1 MNDRPGDAPR
11 APDSSTHFRACTLCE
26 AICGLEIRVE
36 DGRIASIRGDA
47 RDPLS
52 RGHICP
58 KAVALQD
65 LHNDPDRLRKPMR
78 RTSSGFEE
86 ISWSEAFDEAA
97 GRIGA
102 IRDRHGRQALAT
114 YAGNPNVHN
123 SGAIL
128 FSPALTKAIA
138 PRNRYTATSVDQL
151 PHHLAAWSMFGHQLL
166 LPIPDIDHT
175 DFMLILGGN
184 PVVSNG
190 SLMTVP
196 DIKKRLKAI
205 HARGGRI
212 VVIDPRRTETAD
224 LAGDHMFIRPGTD
237 ALLLAALVHTIFEEE
252 LANPGRLSKFTDGID
267 KIQELVKSFSPD
279 SVSRKTGIEAADIRR
294 LARDFCK
301 SPSAVAYGRL
311 GVSVQEFG
319 GLCQWLINVLNII
332 TGNLDRR
339 GGAMFTRPAIDL
351 LKFSG
356 RGGYGRFFSKVRGLP
371 EFGGELP
378 VATMAEDM
386 LAEGEDKIRALVTVA
401 GNPVLSTPN
410 GVQLDRALSGLDYM
424 VSIDFYINETTRHA
438 NLILPPTAALEHDH
452 YDLAF
457 HLLAVRNTTRYS
469 PPLFDPAPDARH
481 DWEIF
486 LELARRLQ
494 HGSVFDKLRRRVTLW
509 WMERKGPAGLLDH
522 MLKKGPYGRTMRL
535 KKLKN
540 APHGIDL
547 GPLGPCLPQRLFSAN
562 KRIDLIPDVITA
574 DLERLKAGPGSSID
588 PDEGLLLIGRRHI
601 RCNNSWMHNYH
612 RLVKGKERCTLLM
625 HPDDAIRLGAHN
637 GERVLV
643 RSRVGEV
650 RAPLQIDDGMM
661 AGVVSLPHGW
671 GHDRPGVQLQTARQ
685 HAGVSINDLTDE
697 SCVDALS
704 GTAVLSG
711 IPVEVIRVEESV
723 SRAVD

>member
-1 MNDRPGDAPR
+1 MTNRPGEAQSSNR
-11 APDSSTHFRACTLCE
+11 STHFRACTLCE
-26 AICGLEIRVE
+26 AICGLEIRLE
-36 DGRIASIRGDA
+36 DDRIISIRGDA
-47 RDPLS
+47 DDPLS

-65 LHNDPDRLRKPMR
+65 LHNDPDRLKRPLR
-78 RTSSGFEE
+78 RTPSGFEE
-86 ISWSEAFDEAA
+86 ISWDEAFDEAA
-97 GRIGA
+97 TRIRA
-102 IRDRHGRQALAT
+102 IRDRYGRQALAS

-128 FSPALTKAIA
+128 FGPALTKAMA

-151 PHHLAAWSMFGHQLL
+151 PHHLAAYFMFGHQLL

-175 DFMLILGGN
+175 DFMLILGAN

-205 HARGGRI
+205 NARGGRVI
-212 VVIDPRRTETAD
+212 VVDPRRTETAL
-224 LAGDHMFIRPGTD
+224 LAGDHLFIQPGTD
-237 ALLLAALVHTIFEEE
+237 ALLLASLVHTVFDEE
-252 LANPGRLSKFTDGID
+252 LANPGRLTGFTDGID
-267 KIQELVKSFSPD
+267 QVQGLVQSFSPE
-279 SVSRKTGIEAADIRR
+279 SVSGKTGIAAGDIRK
-294 LARDFCK
+294 LARDFCA
-301 SPSAVAYGRL
+301 SPSAVAYGRM

-332 TGNLDRR
+332 TGNLDRA

-386 LAEGEDKIRALVTVA
+386 LADGEEKIRALLTVA

-410 GVQLDRALSGLDYM
+410 GAQLDRALSGLDYM
-424 VSIDFYINETTRHA
+424 LSIDFYVNETTRHA
-438 NLILPPTAALEHDH
+438 DLILPPTATLEHDH

-469 PPLFDPAPDARH
+469 PALFDPAPDARH

-494 HGSVFDKLRRRVTLW
+494 DGSFFGKIKRRITHG
-509 WMERKGPAGLLDH
+509 WMGMKRPAGLLDH
-522 MLKKGPYGRTMRL
+522 MLRKGPYGKTLRL

-540 APHGIDL
+540 ASHGIDL
-547 GPLGPCLPQRLFSAN
+547 GPLSASLPERLFTRN
-562 KRIDLIPDVITA
+562 KRINLTPDVITA
-574 DLERLKAGPGSSID
+574 DLQRLNQSLGHAKD
-588 PDEGLLLIGRRHI
+588 PDGGLVLIGRRQI
-601 RCNNSWMHNYH
+601 RSNNSWMHNYH
-612 RLVKGKERCTLLM
+612 RLVKGKERCTLLI
-625 HPDDAIRLGAHN
+625 HPHDASHLGLQS
-637 GERVLV
+637 GDTVVV

-650 RAPLQIDDGMM
+650 RAPIQIDEDMM
-661 AGVVSLPHGW
+661 VGVVSLPHGW

-685 HAGVSINDLTDE
+685 HAGVSMNDLTDE
-697 SCVDALS
+697 NCVDELS
-704 GTAVLSG
+704 GNAVLSG
-711 IPVEVIRVEESV
+711 VPVEIVRVEERISD
-723 SRAVD
+723 AVG

>member
-1 MNDRPGDAPR
+1 
-11 APDSSTHFRACTLCE
+11 
-26 AICGLEIRVE
+26 
-36 DGRIASIRGDA
+36 
-47 RDPLS
+47 LS

-65 LHNDPDRLRKPMR
+65 LHNDPDRLKKPMR
-78 RTSSGFEE
+78 RTPSGFEQ
-86 ISWSEAFDEAA
+86 ISWDEAFDEAA
-97 GRIGA
+97 SRIRA
-102 IRDRHGRQALAT
+102 IRDQHGRQALAT

-128 FSPALTKAIA
+128 FAPTLTKAIA

-151 PHHLAAWSMFGHQLL
+151 PHHLAAYLMFGHQLL

-175 DFMLILGGN
+175 DFMLILGAN

-196 DIKKRLKAI
+196 DVKKRLKAI
-205 HARGGRI
+205 RARGGRV
-212 VVIDPRRTETAD
+212 VVIDPRRTETAE
-224 LAGDHMFIRPGTD
+224 LAGEHLFIRPGTD
-237 ALLLAALVHTIFEEE
+237 ALLLAALVYTVFDEK
-252 LANPGRLSKFTDGID
+252 LASPGRLSAFTDGID
-267 KIQELVKSFSPD
+267 QVQKLVQAFAPE
-279 SVSRKTGIEAADIRR
+279 SVGEETGIAAVDIRE

-311 GVSVQEFG
+311 GVSVQAFG

-332 TGNLDRR
+332 TGNLDRP

-356 RGGYGRFFSKVRGLP
+356 RGGYGRFSSRVRKLP

-386 LAEGEDKIRALVTVA
+386 LAEGEGKIRALVTVA

-410 GVQLDRALSGLDYM
+410 GSQLDRALSGLDYM

-438 NLILPPTAALEHDH
+438 DLILPPTAALEHDH

-481 DWEIF
+481 DWEIY

-494 HGSVFDKLRRRVTLW
+494 EGSFFDKLRKSVTRW
-509 WMERKGPAGLLDH
+509 WMGRQRPAGLLDH
-522 MLKKGPYGRTMRL
+522 MLRKGPYGKTMRL
-535 KKLKN
+535 QRLKD

-547 GPLGPCLPQRLFSAN
+547 GPLSPCLPERLFTAN
-562 KRIDLIPDVITA
+562 KRIDLIPAVITA
-574 DLERLKAGPGSSID
+574 DLERLRRSLDSDRSSD
-588 PDEGLLLIGRRHI
+588 GRLLLIGRRHI
-601 RCNNSWMHNYH
+601 RSNNSWMHNYH

-625 HPDDAIRLGAHN
+625 HPDDASRLGVHD
-637 GERVLV
+637 GDSVLI
-643 RSRVGEV
+643 RSRVGKV
-650 RAPLQIDDGMM
+650 RAPVRIDDGVM

-671 GHDRPGVQLQTARQ
+671 GHDRPGVQLGIAGQ
-685 HAGVSINDLTDE
+685 HAGVSLNDLTDE
-697 SCVDALS
+697 KCVDSLS
-704 GTAVLSG
+704 GNAVLSG
-711 IPVEVIRVEESV
+711 VPVEVVRVGDS
-723 SRAVD
+723 SPGAV

>member
-1 MNDRPGDAPR
+1 MTAGSRETPR
-11 APDSSTHFRACTLCE
+11 SSDCSTHFRACTLCE
-26 AICGLEIRVE
+26 AICGLEIRLE
-36 DGRIASIRGDA
+36 GNRITKIHGDA

-65 LHNDPDRLRKPMR
+65 LHNDPDRLKKPMR
-78 RTSSGFEE
+78 RTPSGFEQ
-86 ISWSEAFDEAA
+86 ISWDEAFDEAA
-97 GRIGA
+97 SRIRA
-102 IRDRHGRQALAT
+102 IRDQHGRQALAT

-128 FSPALTKAIA
+128 FAPTLTKAIA

-151 PHHLAAWSMFGHQLL
+151 PHHLAAYLMFGHQLL

-175 DFMLILGGN
+175 DFMLILGAN

-196 DIKKRLKAI
+196 DVKKRLKAI
-205 HARGGRI
+205 RARGGRV
-212 VVIDPRRTETAD
+212 VVIDPRRTETAE
-224 LAGDHMFIRPGTD
+224 LAGEHLFIRPGTD
-237 ALLLAALVHTIFEEE
+237 ALLLAALVYTVFDEK
-252 LANPGRLSKFTDGID
+252 LASPGRLSAFTDGID
-267 KIQELVKSFSPD
+267 QVQKLVQAFAPE
-279 SVSRKTGIEAADIRR
+279 SVGEETGIAAVDIRE

-311 GVSVQEFG
+311 GVSVQAFG

-332 TGNLDRR
+332 TGNLDRP

-356 RGGYGRFFSKVRGLP
+356 RGGYGRFSSRVRKLP

-386 LAEGEDKIRALVTVA
+386 LAEGEGKIRALVTVA

-410 GVQLDRALSGLDYM
+410 GSQLDRALSGLDYM

-438 NLILPPTAALEHDH
+438 DLILPPTAALEHDH

-469 PPLFDPAPDARH
+469 PPLFDPTPDARH

-494 HGSVFDKLRRRVTLW
+494 EGSFFDKLRKSVTRW
-509 WMERKGPAGLLDH
+509 WMGRQRPAGLLDH
-522 MLKKGPYGRTMRL
+522 MLRKGPYGKTMRL
-535 KKLKN
+535 QRLKD

-547 GPLGPCLPQRLFSAN
+547 GPLSPCLPERLFTAN
-562 KRIDLIPDVITA
+562 KRIDLIPAVITA
-574 DLERLKAGPGSSID
+574 DLERLRRSLDSDRSSD
-588 PDEGLLLIGRRHI
+588 GRLLLIGRRHI
-601 RCNNSWMHNYH
+601 RSNNSWMHNYH

-625 HPDDAIRLGAHN
+625 HPDDASRLGVHD
-637 GERVLV
+637 GDSVLI

-650 RAPLQIDDGMM
+650 RAPVRIDDGVM

-671 GHDRPGVQLQTARQ
+671 GHDRPGVQLGIAGQ
-685 HAGVSINDLTDE
+685 HAGVSLNDLTDE
-697 SCVDALS
+697 KCVDSLS
-704 GTAVLSG
+704 GNAVLSG
-711 IPVEVIRVEESV
+711 VPVEVVRVGDS
-723 SRAVD
+723 SPGAV